1 MHKSRR
7 WAVNKLSL
15 RVVSAVILAAAS
27 FSSSV
32 HAMSFGHSRLLSP
45 TGQPLRIQVPV
56 HNLTPDDIQSL
67 SVVVAP
73 ASAWQQAGLTPP
85 VDLSTLQV
93 GLVDGMR
100 AGSRTI
106 TVSSPQALSANVAD
120 LLLLV
125 RSASGQQQHQV
136 SLLAPTDMQVVR
148 AAQSQAPVMSASSG
162 AGSPPQGQT
171 GSRPAIQVRQGDTMF
186 SLARRHAVPGVSLY
200 QWMVAVQL
208 ANPNA
213 FINDNVNLVKAGA
226 SLVVPDQAALTDAQ
240 ARRVFQQH
248 AAAFAQYRQRLAR
261 QTGAPLQSGATDRGS
276 VSPAAS
282 ASSAPASVAQGAA
295 DKLVLASAQPAS
307 GTQADDDSRVATQ
320 KNTEEVRE
328 RIADLEENVKNLNQ
342 ALQQQGPAATE
353 AVADGVEALAEAVGQ
368 VAQTASNLA
377 SGADTSSGA
386 GASAGGSGA
395 EASAGAANGG
405 ANGGATAP
413 AAGASPEAAS
423 TPGSAAGTSSAT
435 AGSGATAAA
444 NGASGAGQPG
454 VAAGTRTGG
463 GATESAAGT
472 STAGTAGQGIAV
484 TAPSAGPTSTP
495 GASLPGGNTISS
507 DASSASSSSSKAVT
521 PVSWFQDNL
530 LVIITG
536 ILAII
541 VLVVA
546 WLLRRVGRTDDTA
559 DTGITEDMVR
569 ERLQGINLDLDDDGQ
584 KPGTRA

>member
-1 MHKSRR
+1 MHKSHR

-56 HNLTPDDIQSL
+56 HNLTPDDVQSL

-85 VDLSTLQV
+85 VDLSSLQV

-162 AGSPPQGQT
+162 AGSPPQGQ
-171 GSRPAIQVRQGDTMF
+171 GESRPAIQVRQGDTMF

-226 SLVVPDQAALTDAQ
+226 SLVVPDQAALTALTDAQ

-261 QTGAPLQSGATDRGS
+261 QTGAPLQPGATDRGG
-276 VSPAAS
+276 VSPAAN
-282 ASSAPASVAQGAA
+282 ASSASVSASQNAA
-295 DKLVLASAQPAS
+295 DKLVLASAQSAS
-307 GTQADDDSRVATQ
+307 GTQANDDTRVATQ

-328 RIADLEENVKNLNQ
+328 RIADLEENVKTLNQ

-353 AVADGVEALAEAVGQ
+353 AITDGVEALAEAVGQ

-377 SGADTSSGA
+377 SGADTGSGA
-386 GASAGGSGA
+386 GASAGASGA

-405 ANGGATAP
+405 ANGGATAL
-413 AAGASPEAAS
+413 AAGAS
-423 TPGSAAGTSSAT
+423 SAT
-435 AGSGATAAA
+435 EGATAAA
-444 NGASGAGQPG
+444 NGAAGAGQAG
-454 VAAGTRTGG
+454 AAAGNSTGG

-472 STAGTAGQGIAV
+472 AAAGSSGTSTGGSSAAGTAGQGLVV
-484 TAPSAGPTSTP
+484 TAPSAGSTSTP
-495 GASLPGGNTISS
+495 GASLPGGNTTSS

-546 WLLRRVGRTDDTA
+546 WLLRRVGRTDDTT

-569 ERLQGINLDLDDDGQ
+569 ERLQGINLDLDDDQ
-584 KPGTRA
+584 KPGTRT

>member
-1 MHKSRR
+1 MHKSHR

-27 FSSSV
+27 FSTSV
-32 HAMSFGHSRLLSP
+32 HAMSFGHSRLLSS
-45 TGQPLRIQVPV
+45 TGQPLRVQVPV

-85 VDLSTLQV
+85 VDLSSMQV

-106 TVSSPQALSANVAD
+106 TVSSAQPLSANVAD
-120 LLLLV
+120 LLLVV

-148 AAQSQAPVMSASSG
+148 AAQSQAPVMSSSG
-162 AGSPPQGQT
+162 VGSPPQGQ
-171 GSRPAIQVRQGDTMF
+171 GESRPAIQVRQGDTLF

-213 FINDNVNLVKAGA
+213 FISDNVNLVKAGA
-226 SLVVPDQAALTDAQ
+226 SLVIPDQAALTALTDAQ

-261 QTGAPLQSGATDRGS
+261 QTGAPLQSGATDRGG
-276 VSPAAS
+276 VSPAANT
-282 ASSAPASVAQGAA
+282 SSSTEGTPQSAA
-295 DKLVLASAQPAS
+295 DKLVLASAQTAS
-307 GTQADDDSRVATQ
+307 GAPAADDARVATQ
-320 KNTEEVRE
+320 KNTAEARE
-328 RIADLEENVKNLNQ
+328 RIADLEENVKTLNQ

-353 AVADGVEALAEAVGQ
+353 AVVDGVSALAEAVGQ

-377 SGADTSSGA
+377 SGADTGAAATAA
-386 GASAGGSGA
+386 GASAQA
-395 EASAGAANGG
+395 
-405 ANGGATAP
+405 
-413 AAGASPEAAS
+413 
-423 TPGSAAGTSSAT
+423 GSASSAT
-435 AGSGATAAA
+435 TGAGATAAA
-444 NGASGAGQPG
+444 NGAVGAT
-454 VAAGTRTGG
+454 AAGDA
-463 GATESAAGT
+463 ATETVAGA
-472 STAGTAGQGIAV
+472 STAGATGSGVSV
-484 TAPSAGPTSTP
+484 TAASAGSTSMP
-495 GASLPGGNTISS
+495 GASSPGANSVSS
-507 DASSASSSSSKAVT
+507 DASSASSSPSKAVT

-530 LVIITG
+530 LVLITG

-546 WLLRRVGRTDDTA
+546 WLLRRVGRADDSTDS
-559 DTGITEDMVR
+559 GITEDMVR
-569 ERLQGINLDLDDDGQ
+569 ERLQGINLDLDDDNQ
-584 KPGTRA
+584 KPGTRT